1 MLKLREFIKRI
12 RACKT
17 LDEERSLCNKES
29 AEIRNL
35 KKETAQKLAV
45 RSMTKCMAMSLL
57 GYQTEFI
64 HMTCIS
70 LLASQNFT
78 QKRLAYLGICM
89 LLDEKSKNGKTYRE
103 LATLGLIKGAMSG
116 NANNY
121 RTILEIVGELTQLEE
136 DKQKKELSKV
146 EELLS
151 RIEEEAKK

>member
-89 LLDEKSKNGKTYRE
+89 LLDEKSD
-103 LATLGLIKGAMSG
+103 
-116 NANNY
+116 
-121 RTILEIVGELTQLEE
+121 IL
-136 DKQKKELSKV
+136 
-146 EELLS
+146 LLS
-151 RIEEEAKK
+151 SNIIKKIFHQIINISSLLL